1 MGMIRKGNSAYYER
15 IEAMTVS
22 LTQYPTNTTND
33 IAAFDVDTM
42 SCMANAIRGMKWD
55 ALNKFTGGLSA
66 PSKMPCYAYSIS
78 AHRCNVGRKLRLVVG
93 STCADC
99 YALKGRYEFPNVKE
113 AMERRYAAMMTD
125 AMAWAAA
132 MVASINKTKLP
143 YFRWHDSGDI
153 QGMNHLAAIN
163 AIAHLTPTVQH
174 WIPTREYGLIRQWQR
189 SGFTF
194 ARNLT
199 VRVSLPMVGKL
210 DGSAEWSNYSTVD
223 AIPTDRTSV
232 VCPSSQQGNQC
243 VDCRSCWDKDI
254 ECVSYVKH

>member
-1 MGMIRKGNSAYYER
+1 MGMIRKGNSAYDER
-15 IEAMTVS
+15 IEAMTLS
-22 LTQYPTNTTND
+22 LTQFTTTND
-33 IAAFDVDTM
+33 IVAFDIDKM
-42 SCMANAIRGMKWD
+42 SYMANAIRSMKWD

-78 AHRCNVGRKLRLVVG
+78 AHRCNVGSKLRLVAG
-93 STCADC
+93 STCANC
-99 YALKGRYEFPNVKE
+99 YALKGRYEFPNVKA
-113 AMERRYAAMMTD
+113 AMERRYSAMVGD
-125 AMAWAAA
+125 SMAWAAA

-153 QGMNHLAAIN
+153 QGINHLIAIN
-163 AIAHLTPTVQH
+163 AIATLTPTVRH

-194 ARNLT
+194 APNLM

-210 DGSAEWSNYSTVD
+210 DGSTEWANFSTVD
-223 AIPTDRTSV
+223 VIPTDRTSV